1 MWRRRIFR
9 GTALIGAASAISLA
23 CSSST
28 PIDMYYG
35 TDAGSGFEAPPGV
48 GGTSGQ
54 GGNGAGNDA
63 GDDAGGA
70 GGSAGANGGDAASD
84 TGSDIGSDGTAETA
98 P

>member
-35 TDAGSGFEAPPGV
+35 TDAGAGFEAPPGV
-48 GGTSGQ
+48 GGSSGQ
-54 GGNGAGNDA
+54 GGDDA
-63 GDDAGGA
+63 GDDTGGA
-70 GGSAGANGGDAASD
+70 GGSAGATGSDAGSD
-84 TGSDIGSDGTAETA
+84 TGSDETAETA